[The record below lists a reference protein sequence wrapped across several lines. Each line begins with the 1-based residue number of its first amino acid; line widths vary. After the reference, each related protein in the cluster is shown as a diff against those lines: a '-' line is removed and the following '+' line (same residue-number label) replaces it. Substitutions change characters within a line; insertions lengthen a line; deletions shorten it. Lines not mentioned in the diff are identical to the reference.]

1 MGVLGLRIV
10 KRDEVALHWRLLSVV
25 ITLAAALA
33 VSGILIQLAGGDL
46 VEALVSLFGGAFG
59 SRYAIL
65 ETLVKA
71 VPLILT
77 GLATAIAFKG
87 KIWTIGQEGQ
97 LYAGAIMGYWAY
109 YSLQE
114 ILPRAPLVFVIVI
127 AGFAGGAIYGWIP
140 GVLKAYFGVDEVIS
154 TVMGNYI
161 IAYLLSL
168 LLSGVGPWREPG
180 SYYQQSAIIAETA
193 HYPLLVAKSR
203 LHTGLI
209 LALLM
214 TVVTYI
220 LMRRSPLGFEI
231 RAFGSNPNAV
241 KFKGTNIRRL
251 LILTMLIS
259 GGLCGLAG
267 VGELFGVQH
276 RLRLDLSP
284 GYGYTGIIV
293 AMLADLNPIG
303 VIPAAILFGGLLH
316 GSVRM
321 QVITGIDQA
330 AVGAIQAIVLLFFL
344 TSQVLTRYRVQREE
358 DRD

>member
-1 MGVLGLRIV
+1 MSMLGLRIV
-10 KRDEVALHWRLLSVV
+10 EREKVPFHIRLLSIV
-25 ITLAAALA
+25 ITLVAALA

-59 SRYAIL
+59 SRYSIL

-71 VPLILT
+71 TPLILT
-77 GLATAIAFKG
+77 GLATALAFKG

-97 LYAGAIMGYWAY
+97 LYAGAIAGYWAY
-109 YSLQE
+109 FSLQE
-114 ILPRAPLVFVIVI
+114 VLPRAPLLLVIVI
-127 AGFAGGAIYGWIP
+127 AGFAGGAVYGWIP
-140 GVLKAYFGVDEVIS
+140 GVLKARFGVDEVIS

-161 IAYLLSL
+161 VAYLLSF

-180 SYYQQSAIIAETA
+180 SYYQQSAMIAESA
-193 HYPLLVAKSR
+193 EFPLLASESR
-203 LHTGLI
+203 LHTGLV

-214 TVVTYI
+214 AVVTYI
-220 LMRRSPLGFEI
+220 IMRRSPLGFEI

-241 KFKGTNIRRL
+241 KFKGTDISRL
-251 LILTMLIS
+251 LILTMAIS

-303 VIPAAILFGGLLH
+303 VVPAAILFGGLLH

-321 QVITGIDQA
+321 QVVTGIDQA
-330 AVGAIQAIVLLFFL
+330 AVGSIQAIILLFFL
-344 TSQVLTRYRVQREE
+344 TSQVLTRYRIQRGEG
-358 DRD
+358 RG

>member
-1 MGVLGLRIV
+1 MSILGLKIIERERVSLPI
-10 KRDEVALHWRLLSVV
+10 RLLSVV
-25 ITLAAALA
+25 ITLAAAFA
-33 VSGILIQLAGGDL
+33 VSGILIQLAGGNL
-46 VEALVSLFGGAFG
+46 VEALLSLFGGAFG
-59 SRYAIL
+59 SRYDIL

-71 VPLILT
+71 VPLIFT
-77 GLATAIAFKG
+77 GLATALAFKG
-87 KIWTIGQEGQ
+87 RIWTIGQEGQ
-97 LYAGAIMGYWAY
+97 LYAGAIMAYWAY
-109 YSLQE
+109 DSLQG
-114 ILPRAPLVFVIVI
+114 ILPRAPLVLVIVI

-140 GVLKAYFGVDEVIS
+140 GVLKAHFGVDEVIS

-161 IAYLLSL
+161 VAYLLSL

-180 SYYQQSAIIAETA
+180 SFYQQSAIIAEEA
-193 HYPLLVAKSR
+193 HYPLLAADSR

-214 TVVTYI
+214 TVVTYVI
-220 LMRRSPLGFEI
+220 MRRSPLGFEI

-241 KFKGTNIRRL
+241 KFKGTNISRL
-251 LILTMLIS
+251 LILTMVIS

-267 VGELFGVQH
+267 VTELFGVQH

-303 VIPAAILFGGLLH
+303 VVPAAILFGGLLH

-321 QVITGIDQA
+321 QVVTGIDQA

-344 TSQVLTRYRVQREE
+344 TSQVLTRYRIQRGE
-358 DRD
+358 DRG